1 MEEVKVADRAQEVM
15 KKLSADG
22 PKNMLSTSQ
31 IRKFLTA
38 VNKITEEVNVDCIEN
53 PDDTKLQESLQAEI
67 KFLKVKLAYQ
77 IARSKSKWG
86 NPVEDFA
93 KEAKLMEEI
102 DAIKDSIKAYRT
114 FARYIEALV
123 AFHKYYGGR
132 D

>member
-1 MEEVKVADRAQEVM
+1 MDEVKVADRAQEVM
-15 KKLSADG
+15 NNLSDG
-22 PKNMLSTSQ
+22 GTQKMLSTSQ

-38 VNKITEEVNVDCIEN
+38 VNRITEEVNVDCIEN
-53 PDDTKLQESLQAEI
+53 PDDAKLQPSLQAEI

-77 IARSKSKWG
+77 IARSNSKWG
-86 NPVEDFA
+86 NPVKDFA
-93 KEAKLMEEI
+93 VEAKLMEEI
-102 DAIKDSIKAYRT
+102 DAIKDSIQAYRT